1 MKNPFIDLI
10 IKFDRLNVAPE
21 LAQTFKNVLRRMA
34 VYFEANGYLDKRDYT
49 EMFKK
54 YLIDGD
60 FKFEVSDEPSKI
72 GASGF
77 FQHHK
82 NRIVIDSK
90 YMDTGII
97 AEQVLCHEFIH
108 FLVMHDNYD
117 KLTNNSNFTDFTNEA
132 LTESL
137 ARNIYSELENVSGY
151 APQVN
156 MMDFANLMMDK
167 ANNYGA
173 FLKDGSDGFFSN
185 SDNLSK
191 FKSEVESYHS
201 KFENKGFRLFE
212 ARNDEE
218 YISAQR
224 HLISIFVQ
232 VHYINTVD
240 QYAEVL
246 EKLSHRPVA
255 DEEFISNLLDQIED
269 QIIRSI
275 SLDSDKKV
283 FESKLRNQLKEIRER
298 YKKCKFFLHDEVSEF
313 EYDGM
318 TLFIGK
324 DNKLKIVPPSMNGV
338 WRYVGTDP
346 NEGTMTLKT
355 QSSSTKEFINTKT
368 LYFKDLKF
376 NKTPIQG
383 AVIKTKQMINT
394 HTKSDISAIY
404 SALDTDKEIVSIERF
419 DLPNV
424 SGGKNT
430 IFKYVV
436 KYTDGIEI
444 LDSLEPEDVVEDV
457 TLADFKGIA
466 GESPKNGLIWFENK
480 KNISGYSLSSATPT
494 RLNSLRQ
501 KEIAEILQKTFSKG
515 TIDQT
520 VQRYKE
526 SGKYDPNLDDDDIEY
541 TSLYWLAGDLVK
553 IKPEEYFEE
562 IDKKIK
568 SELPEIVIYTDGD
581 EIGMGTFK
589 STVYDAEKTV
599 LYSKNG
605 GGLYDEFVPTLKRT
619 GAKREVSNLYKV
631 NKDGSLVLNSNTTK
645 KSQHILKEQAEKL
658 KEKPEKVDRPTKLSD
673 YWGKGKIS
681 EEEKREFEKEFDEY
695 DESEDLDELRRELA
709 EETDED
715 FDDIDDFMEEDI
727 IVDDIDPISHV
738 DTPRVG
744 GRRRIM

>member
-10 IKFDRLNVAPE
+10 IKFDKLNVAPE

-34 VYFEANGYLDKRDYT
+34 VYFEANGYLNKKNYDDI
-49 EMFKK
+49 FKK
-54 YLIDGD
+54 FLIDGD

-72 GASGF
+72 GAGGF
-77 FQHHK
+77 YSFFEK
-82 NRIVIDSK
+82 RIVIDSNTMGK
-90 YMDTGII
+90 GLLT
-97 AEQVLCHEFIH
+97 EHTLCHEFIH
-108 FLVMHDNYD
+108 FLVMHDIYE
-117 KLTNNSNFTDFTNEA
+117 KRFTDGKKNKFINEA
-132 LTESL
+132 FTESL
-137 ARNIYSELENVSGY
+137 ARNIYHEVKSNAYE
-151 APQVN
+151 PQVK
-156 MMDFANLMMDK
+156 MMDFSNILMGKD
-167 ANNYGA
+167 NDYGI
-173 FLKDGSDGFFSN
+173 FLQNGDDG
-185 SDNLSK
+185 LSSSAALLN
-191 FKSEVESYHS
+191 FKNEISRYHS
-201 KFENKGFRLFE
+201 NFDKKGFWME
-212 ARNDEE
+212 NAIKDED

-224 HLISIFVQ
+224 NLINICIKTHNFK
-232 VHYINTVD
+232 TVD

-255 DEEFISNLLDQIED
+255 DEEFISNLLDEIED

-275 SLDSDKKV
+275 YLDSDKKV
-283 FESKLRNQLKEIRER
+283 FESEFLKQLKELRETFI
-298 YKKCKFFLHDEVSEF
+298 KCKDFLYEDVYEF
-313 EYDGM
+313 EFDGEQ
-318 TLFIGK
+318 LFVGK
-324 DNKLKIVPPSMNGV
+324 SNKLKRIPVSNTEVSKMVATYSDRLVLSCYKG
-338 WRYVGTDP
+338 GK
-346 NEGTMTLKT
+346 KT
-355 QSSSTKEFINTKT
+355 EEKT
-368 LYFKDLKF
+368 LYFKDMVFESPLK
-376 NKTPIQG
+376 KIST
-383 AVIKTKQMINT
+383 KTKQMINT

-466 GESPKNGLIWFENK
+466 GESPENGLIWFENK

-501 KEIAEILQKTFSKG
+501 KEVAEILQKTFSKG

-568 SELPEIVIYTDGD
+568 SELPEMVIYTDGD

-605 GGLYDEFVPTLKRT
+605 GGLYDDFVPTIKRD
-619 GAKREVSNLYKV
+619 APKREVSNLYKV

-709 EETDED
+709 EEKDED